1 MTGLSKLLARPVI
14 LSAAVMRSV
23 LPARYAS
30 SSANKASTG
39 LPIARASLSASVVD
53 GTNTLFSTVLIVLRL
68 TPTRSASS
76 ACVQPSRARSSRRV
90 FVSRSAILERAAF
103 EQAEAQQRGGDADR
117 HQHADRFASVDRGE
131 QREDVAQDRPGH
143 REQEAELEPLGA
155 IGLRAL
161 VVHQRAN
168 TPPRNKLPPVASP
181 TSRMIDS
188 TI

>member
-53 GTNTLFSTVLIVLRL
+53 GANTLFSTVLIVLRL

-117 HQHADRFASVDRGE
+117 DQHMDRLAAVDRRE
-131 QREDVAQDRPGH
+131 QRQDV
-143 REQEAELEPLGA
+143 EQERADHRCQKPESKTLGA
-155 IGLRAL
+155 IGLGVL
-161 VVHQRAN
+161 IVHQRAN
-168 TPPRNKLPPVASP
+168 APAAEQTDARRQPNQQ
-181 TSRMIDS
+181 
-188 TI
+188 